1 MKYAKE
7 VIELM
12 GAHPGRGFRSKE
24 IINYVMKAMRLA
36 SESRTRVRK
45 GVGRV
50 LEQMI
55 ESGAVH
61 VVEASA
67 RGEFA
72 LYCFGQKCD
81 IEALKNNPGLETIGR
96 PKLRPQ
102 KQIDPFKAYVTQ
114 RNGARQ
120 RGIEWRFTFETWWL
134 VWKNHFH
141 LRGPGKDDLCMARDG
156 DEGPYSPENVYLTT
170 NSRNSIDRN
179 TSQKAFRRKM
189 ETIERRGRR
198 FAGNFGSNPA
208 ALSAR
213 RQDAMRSA
221 SESEVI

>member
-1 MKYAKE
+1 MKYARE

-36 SESRTRVRK
+36 KESRTRVRK

-50 LEQMI
+50 LEQMV
-55 ESGAVH
+55 EAGAVH
-61 VVEASA
+61 VIEATA

-72 LYCFGQKCD
+72 LYSFGKKCD
-81 IEALKNNPGLETIGR
+81 IESLQNDPSPETIGR

-102 KQIDPFKAYVTQ
+102 KQFDPFKAYITQ
-114 RNGARQ
+114 KSGARQ
-120 RGIEWRFTFETWWL
+120 RGIEWRFTFESWWL
-134 VWKNHFH
+134 IWEDHFH
-141 LRGPGKDDLCMARDG
+141 LRGPGKDDLCMARKG

-170 NSRNSIDRN
+170 NSRNSIDKN
-179 TSQKAFRRKM
+179 SSDKALRRKM

-198 FAGNFGSNPA
+198 FAGNFGANPA
-208 ALSAR
+208 ALVSR
-213 RQDAMRSA
+213 RQEVIRAA
-221 SESEVI
+221 LESE